1 MLDRKYIIATIMVS
15 FLLLTPTALTE
26 DNPRG
31 SGSEL
36 TMQLMRTEPL
46 PMVTGEYAD
55 VWVKVVNEGHSD
67 AEDVS
72 VEFVDKFPFSMDPDR
87 DRVKRFRK
95 IEGRDAY
102 TAHFQVRV
110 DEMAVPG
117 ENDLKLRL
125 RYDGGSLTREF
136 PVQVRTRETVL
147 SVEDVE
153 VEEGRIPPS
162 QTRDMTLT
170 LKNRAHTHLR
180 SVGVSLGLKPEGSGE
195 PEMGM
200 EAEFFGME
208 DFETMEEIPLI
219 TVGQT
224 TEERISQIAPGEEKD
239 VTFSVRAEHDA
250 DEETYKVPIALRFEG
265 ERYRMNRETGEWEMS
280 TETFQNQ
287 EFTGVRVG
295 GEPVLQVGLAGV
307 DDYPVKGTKRDVSL
321 EIINKGFSEAKFLDI
336 ELLPDESYEV
346 IGEPDMYIGHMG
358 SDDYDSPSFEMYL
371 SPDHERVEIPVELEY
386 KDNEENIIVENQT
399 IRFRAYTWDELE
411 ELGVEDEDGIILYI
425 ILIAII
431 LGVLYYYRRCKK
443 KKTESLLEEE

>member
-1 MLDRKYIIATIMVS
+1 M
-15 FLLLTPTALTE
+15 FLLVIPTASAE
-26 DNPRG
+26 NPD
-31 SGSEL
+31 SDSAEL

-46 PMVTGEYAD
+46 PMITGEYAD
-55 VWVKVVNEGHSD
+55 VWIKVTNEGQRD
-67 AEDVS
+67 IRDVS
-72 VEFVDKFPFSMDPDR
+72 VEFEDKFPFSMDPDR
-87 DRVKRFRK
+87 DRVRKFRK

-117 ENDLKLRL
+117 ENKLKFRL

-147 SVEDVE
+147 SVEEVKVE
-153 VEEGRIPPS
+153 GDRIPPS
-162 QTRDMTLT
+162 QTRDITLT

-180 SVGVSLGLKPEGSGE
+180 SVGVSLGLKPEGGGE
-195 PEMGM
+195 PEIGM
-200 EAEFFGME
+200 QAEFFGME
-208 DFETMEEIPLI
+208 DFETIDEIPLI

-265 ERYRMNRETGEWEMS
+265 ERYQMNPETGNWEMS

-287 EFTGVRVG
+287 EFTGVHVG
-295 GEPVLQVGLAGV
+295 GEPLLDIGIAGIG
-307 DDYPVKGTKRDVSL
+307 DYPIRGMKNDISL
-321 EIINKGFSEAKFLDI
+321 EIINKGFSEAKFLEI
-336 ELLPDESYEV
+336 ELLPHGSYEI

-371 SPDHERVEIPVELEY
+371 NPDHERVEIPVELQY
-386 KDNEENIIVENQT
+386 KDNEENLIVENQT
-399 IRFRAYTWDELE
+399 VRFKTYTWNELE
-411 ELGVEDEDGIILYI
+411 ELGVEREDGVVLYV

-431 LGVLYYYRRCKK
+431 LGALYYYHRRQKK
-443 KKTESLLEEE
+443 KKKSLLEEE